1 MQERRAEKKLIEL
14 AGEARAKGYTI
25 MTPKLFVDKCYGK
38 KLAYYNQ
45 AENKIVIDE
54 HYIENAN
61 KDEIYGTIIHE
72 LAHAI
77 AEQNNKEKK
86 AVWHGQVWKDINT
99 KLGGDAERFHKGGY
113 KKPEYKKKSMEEL
126 YAIQP
131 KYEATRWEK
140 GTYKQW
146 LERGYH
152 VIKGQ
157 KGQFTAWE
165 FVGSEYE
172 STDGKQE
179 SGWGRASAVYFS
191 NEQVEPNEKK
201 GKK

>member
-99 KLGGDAERFHKGGY
+99 KLGGDAERFHK
-113 KKPEYKKKSMEEL
+113 E
-126 YAIQP
+126 
-131 KYEATRWEK
+131 
-140 GTYKQW
+140 
-146 LERGYH
+146 
-152 VIKGQ
+152 VIKSPNTKRNLWKNYMLSNLNMKQQGGR
-157 KGQFTAWE
+157 KGRISN
-165 FVGSEYE
+165 GSKE
-172 STDGKQE
+172 GIML
-179 SGWGRASAVYFS
+179 
-191 NEQVEPNEKK
+191 
-201 GKK
+201 